1 MILTKHQKFMLFSL
15 VIFTLT
21 AVLFGLNQLYGGLY
35 GRDQLGDNVKSISG
49 AAKEEQLRAVTEML
63 ALHSADSDGD
73 LLSDYDEFYLYKT
86 SAYLKD
92 TDGDGIDDQEELE
105 QGNDP
110 TCHKD
115 KECGN
120 GEVKPVLPL
129 YQGVDVPQFPISGPP
144 AELPDQSTMTP
155 EDLRALLEQSGFP
168 KDQLN
173 RLSDTELME
182 TWSAVFDATKA

>member
-1 MILTKHQKFMLFSL
+1 MLFLL

-21 AVLFGLNQLYGGLY
+21 TVLFGLNQLYGGLY
-35 GRDQLGDNVKSISG
+35 EGTQLGDNVKSISG
-49 AAKEEQLRAVTEML
+49 AAKEEQLRAVAQML
-63 ALHSADSDGD
+63 AQNSTDSDGD
-73 LLSDYDEFYLYKT
+73 GLSDYDEIYLYKT

-92 TDGDGIDDQEELE
+92 TDGDGIDDRQELE

-115 KECGN
+115 KGCGS

-129 YQGVDVPQFPISGPP
+129 YQGADIPQFPITGLP

-155 EDLRALLEQSGFP
+155 VDLRALLEQSGFP

-173 RLSDTELME
+173 RLTDEDLMQ
-182 TWSAVFDATKA
+182 TWSEVFVRGEE